1 MALADLIGALGYG
14 AFIAGSAVFFTRSV
28 GLSATEVGIGLS
40 VAGGIGLLLTVP
52 AGRLVDRLGP
62 LRVIVGAAPCT
73 IALYA
78 SYAVID
84 SFAGFLVVVSLLG
97 ISTRLDRLSIGAL
110 IAGLLGQEDRVKVSA
125 YLRSANNLGIAL
137 GAGLA
142 GVALAIDTRPAYL
155 ALPIGAACTTA
166 VMVAIRRRLPDVP
179 PAPPRAPGEQR
190 WAALRDRPFLA
201 LTGLFG
207 LARIDSP
214 ILDIALPLWV
224 VHHTDA
230 PRPVAAL
237 LLIVNSVLV
246 IALQVRAARGSE
258 TPAGIVRAKRL
269 ASLAMIA
276 ACGVFAASGS
286 VPGTV
291 AVVLLV
297 GGMALL
303 TAGELWI
310 SAAGWSVRYG
320 LAKPHRQGEY
330 GAVFSLG
337 SSAMDMIG
345 PAVVVILTDQY
356 GLEGWAAIAALYALL
371 FVAIRPAV
379 AWAGA
384 RQA

>member
-1 MALADLIGALGYG
+1 
-14 AFIAGSAVFFTRSV
+14 
-28 GLSATEVGIGLS
+28 
-40 VAGGIGLLLTVP
+40 
-52 AGRLVDRLGP
+52 
-62 LRVIVGAAPCT
+62 
-73 IALYA
+73 
-78 SYAVID
+78 
-84 SFAGFLVVVSLLG
+84 
-97 ISTRLDRLSIGAL
+97 
-110 IAGLLGQEDRVKVSA
+110 
-125 YLRSANNLGIAL
+125 
-137 GAGLA
+137 
-142 GVALAIDTRPAYL
+142 
-155 ALPIGAACTTA
+155 
-166 VMVAIRRRLPDVP
+166 
-179 PAPPRAPGEQR
+179 
-190 WAALRDRPFLA
+190 
-201 LTGLFG
+201 
-207 LARIDSP
+207 
-214 ILDIALPLWV
+214 
-224 VHHTDA
+224 
-230 PRPVAAL
+230 
-237 LLIVNSVLV
+237 
-246 IALQVRAARGSE
+246 
-258 TPAGIVRAKRL
+258 
-269 ASLAMIA
+269 
-276 ACGVFAASGS
+276 VFAASGS